1 MASTLLKI
9 GSVILLVLGI
19 VDILRGLITLFA
31 VSVIGNI
38 VGSYLASIFPPLGF
52 LSWLLPLLGPILGGA
67 SIITGVV
74 ASVVGYQLMKL
85 TTPIPTP
92 QRDKWI
98 IISAVLTAIALAF
111 FSPWYLLAFALI
123 IAGLLL
129 SPTVQI
135 PPSTQTRP

>member
-19 VDILRGLITLFA
+19 VDILRGLITLFV
-31 VSVIGNI
+31 VSLIGNI
-38 VGSYLASIFPPLGF
+38 AGSYLASIFPPLSF

-67 SIITGVV
+67 NIITGVV

-85 TTPIPTP
+85 TTPIPAP

-123 IAGLLL
+123 IVGLLF
-129 SPTVQI
+129 SPTV
-135 PPSTQTRP
+135 